1 METITLQGVRVHNLK
16 NISLEIPRNRLIVI
30 TGVSGSGKSSL
41 AFDTIYAEGQRRY
54 VESLS
59 AYARQFLERMDKPD
73 VDSISGIPPALAI
86 EQKNRVRN
94 ARSTV
99 GTTTEIDDYL
109 RLLFA
114 RIGTTYC
121 ERCRQPVQKD
131 LVATIQEW
139 LFSLP
144 ERTRLLITFPFT
156 TPLLN
161 QEQAESG
168 SSPLLNKEGA
178 GSGLNWLI
186 KKGFQRVLIGDDIL
200 ELPSSEGLGVGFEN
214 RQPLNIQPTPCP
226 SQEGNMRDIL
236 VVVDRLMLKQ
246 ADRQRIADA
255 LETAYQEGNGALV
268 VCVLEEDSEQVI
280 KPLRSLSF
288 RRYRFSRAFECANCG
303 LQYAEPEPRM
313 FSFNNP
319 FGACPDCHGFGDRMT
334 WNLDLIIPNWKKSI
348 RDGAILPWNTPKGR
362 GILQQLERI
371 APKYGFTLDMPV
383 EQLTPPQRAFLI
395 EGNAEFIGILPFFDS
410 LEEQKYK
417 MFVRVFMS
425 RFRGYATCPACK
437 GSRLKPAAGF
447 VRVGGKTIHEIARMT
462 VAEASRFFATLP
474 LSEFERGV
482 AERLLDE
489 LRTRLRYLLDVGL
502 DYLTLNRLSRTLS
515 GGEMQRIHLAASL
528 GTSLVSSLY
537 VLDEPSVG
545 LHPRDNARLIAL
557 LKTLRDKGNTVI
569 VVEHD
574 LDMMRESDFLIDLGP
589 QAGEQGGEVVFAG
602 TTRALLSPNGAASLT
617 GQYLRGERAIP
628 LPASRRTPTEQCL
641 RLEGASEHNLRGI
654 DVTFPLGLF
663 VCVTGVSG
671 SGKSTL
677 ISDLLYPALKD
688 ERRPGNG
695 FAALHGREHIA
706 DAILVDQSPIGRTP
720 RSNPVTYMNAF
731 DDIRKL
737 FAATRLAQMRGYTA
751 GTFSFNVAGGR
762 CDVCEGNGQI
772 EVDMQFLADVSL
784 TCETCGGTRY
794 KRDVLDVTWNGLTI
808 HEVLNLTVD
817 EAVVRFDAQRRLTNK
832 LKTLQAVGLGYLRLG
847 QPATTLSGGEAQRLK
862 LAEQLADK
870 RKERTLYLFDEPT
883 TGLHLADIAKLLDC
897 FRQLL
902 DRGHS
907 LIVIEH
913 NLDVIKCADYLID
926 IGPDGGDRGGRIVAQ
941 GTPEAVAQVAASHT
955 GRALR
960 AYLEQI
966 FVENFN

>member
-1 METITLQGVRVHNLK
+1 MHNLK

-73 VDSISGIPPALAI
+73 VDSISGIPPAIAI

-131 LVATIQEW
+131 SIASILEFVFGLSEGTRFLVA
-139 LFSLP
+139 FP
-144 ERTRLLITFPFT
+144 ITTPN
-156 TPLLN
+156 PLLN
-161 QEQAESG
+161 QE
-168 SSPLLNKEGA
+168 GA
-178 GSGLNWLI
+178 GSGFDLLI
-186 KKGFQRVLIGDDIL
+186 KKGFQRILIGDDIH
-200 ELPSSEGLGVGFEN
+200 ELPSSEGLGVGVKD
-214 RQPLNIQPTPCP
+214 RQSLNVHPTPSP
-226 SQEGNMRDIL
+226 SQEGHLADAL
-236 VVVDRLMLKQ
+236 VVVDRLMLKE

-255 LETAYQEGNGALV
+255 LETAYQEGNGRLTI
-268 VCVLEEDSEQVI
+268 CVLEEDAEQVT

-303 LQYAEPEPRM
+303 IQYAEPEPRM

-319 FGACPDCHGFGDRMT
+319 FGACPECHGFGDKMT

-348 RDGAILPWNTPKGR
+348 RDGAILPWNTPKSR
-362 GILQQLERI
+362 GILHQLERI
-371 APKYGFTLDMPV
+371 APKYGFTLDTPV
-383 EQLTPPQRAFLI
+383 EQFTPPQRAFLI
-395 EGNAEFIGILPFFDS
+395 EGNAEFIGILPFFDM
-410 LEEQKYK
+410 LETQKYK
-417 MFVRVFMS
+417 MHVRVFMS
-425 RFRGYATCPACK
+425 KFRGYATCPTCK

-447 VRVGGKTIHEIARMT
+447 VRVGGKTIYDVARMT
-462 VAEASRFFATLP
+462 VAEARRFFETLP
-474 LSEFERGV
+474 LSDFERGV
-482 AERLLDE
+482 AEKLLEE
-489 LRTRLRYLLDVGL
+489 LRNRLQYLLDVGL

-515 GGEMQRIHLAASL
+515 GGEMQRIHLATSL
-528 GTSLVSSLY
+528 GTSLVGSLY

-574 LDMMRESDFLIDLGP
+574 LEMMQESDFLIDLGP
-589 QAGEQGGEVVFAG
+589 QAGEHGGELVFAG
-602 TTRALLSPNGAASLT
+602 ATRELLSPNGAASLT
-617 GQYLRGERAIP
+617 GQYLRGERTIP
-628 LPASRRTPTEQCL
+628 LPASRRAPTEACL
-641 RLEGASEHNLRGI
+641 RIEGASEHNLKGI
-654 DVTFPLGLF
+654 DVTVPLGVF

-677 ISDLLYPALKD
+677 ISDILYPALKD

-695 FAALHGREHIA
+695 FAALHGREQIA
-706 DAILVDQSPIGRTP
+706 DAILIDQSPIGRTP

-737 FAATRLAQMRGYTA
+737 FAATRLAQMRGYSA

-772 EVDMQFLADVSL
+772 EVDMQFLADVYL
-784 TCETCGGTRY
+784 TCDTCNGRRY
-794 KRDVLDVTWNGLTI
+794 KRDVLDVVWNGLTI
-808 HEVLNLTVD
+808 HDALNLTVD
-817 EAVVRFDAQRRLTNK
+817 EAVVRFEGQRSLINR

-870 RKERTLYLFDEPT
+870 RKQRTLYLFDEPT
-883 TGLHLADIAKLLDC
+883 TGLHLADIANLLDC

-926 IGPDGGDRGGRIVAQ
+926 LGPDGGDRGGQLVAC
-941 GTPEAVAQVAASHT
+941 GTPETVAQVAASHT
-955 GRALR
+955 GRYLR
-960 AYLEQI
+960 TTLY
-966 FVENFN
+966 

>member
-1 METITLQGVRVHNLK
+1 MDIINLQGIRVHNLK
-16 NISLEIPRNRLIVI
+16 NISLELPRNHLIVI

-73 VDSISGIPPALAI
+73 VDSISGIPPAIAI

-121 ERCRQPVQKD
+121 ERCRQPVRKD
-131 LVATIQEW
+131 SVASIQDW

-144 ERTRLLITFPFT
+144 ERTRFLVTFPLPQDFR
-156 TPLLN
+156 
-161 QEQAESG
+161 
-168 SSPLLNKEGA
+168 
-178 GSGLNWLI
+178 GLEDLVSLKDTLI
-186 KKGFQRVLIGDDIL
+186 GKGFQRVLIGDDIL
-200 ELPSSEGLGVGFEN
+200 ELPSWEGLGVGSEERRF
-214 RQPLNIQPTPCP
+214 LNAQPTPSP
-226 SQEGNMRDIL
+226 SQEGNVRDIL

-255 LETAYQEGNGALV
+255 LETAYQEGNGRLA
-268 VCVLEEDSEQVI
+268 VCVLEEDTEQVT
-280 KPLRSLSF
+280 KPLRPLTF

-303 LQYAEPEPRM
+303 IQYAEPEPRM

-319 FGACPDCHGFGDRMT
+319 FGACPECHGFGDKMT

-348 RDGAILPWNTPKGR
+348 RDGAILPWNTPKSR
-362 GILQQLERI
+362 GILRQLERI
-371 APKYGFTLDMPV
+371 APKYGFTLDTPI

-395 EGNAEFIGILPFFDS
+395 EGNAEFIGILPFFAM

-417 MFVRVFMS
+417 MHVRVFMS
-425 RFRGYATCPACK
+425 KFRGYTTCPVCK

-447 VRVGGKTIHEIARMT
+447 VRIGGKTIYEVARMT
-462 VAEASRFFATLP
+462 VADACRFFATLP
-474 LSEFERGV
+474 LSDFERGV
-482 AERLLDE
+482 AEKLLDE
-489 LRTRLRYLLDVGL
+489 LRNRLQYLLDVGL

-515 GGEMQRIHLAASL
+515 GGEMQRIHLATSL
-528 GTSLVSSLY
+528 GTSLVGSLY
-537 VLDEPSVG
+537 VLDEPSIG
-545 LHPRDNARLIAL
+545 LHPRDNARLIEL

-574 LDMMRESDFLIDLGP
+574 LEMMRESDFLVDLGP

-602 TTRALLSPNGAASLT
+602 ATRDLFTQSGVASLT
-617 GQYLRGERAIP
+617 GQYLRGEQAIP
-628 LPASRRTPTEQCL
+628 LPVSRRIPTEACL
-641 RLEGASEHNLRGI
+641 RLEGASEHNLKGI
-654 DVTFPLGLF
+654 DATFPLGLF

-677 ISDLLYPALKD
+677 ISDLLYPALKG

-695 FAALHGREHIA
+695 FAALHGREQIA
-706 DAILVDQSPIGRTP
+706 DVILVDQSPIGRTP
-720 RSNPVTYMNAF
+720 RSNPVTYMSAF

-762 CDVCEGNGQI
+762 CDVCEGNGLI
-772 EVDMQFLADVSL
+772 EVDMQFLADVYL
-784 TCETCGGTRY
+784 TCDACNGKRY
-794 KRDVLDVTWNGLTI
+794 KRDVLDVLWNGLTI
-808 HEVLNLTVD
+808 HDALNLTVD
-817 EAVVRFDAQRRLTNK
+817 DAVARFEGQRSLLNK

-870 RKERTLYLFDEPT
+870 RKQRTLYLFDEPT
-883 TGLHLADIAKLLDC
+883 TGLHLADIARLLDC
-897 FRQLL
+897 FRKLL

-926 IGPDGGDRGGRIVAQ
+926 LGPDGGDRGGRIVAY

-955 GRALR
+955 GRYLQ
-960 AYLEQI
+960 AYSSQMRTKDLTLFHDQSL
-966 FVENFN
+966 